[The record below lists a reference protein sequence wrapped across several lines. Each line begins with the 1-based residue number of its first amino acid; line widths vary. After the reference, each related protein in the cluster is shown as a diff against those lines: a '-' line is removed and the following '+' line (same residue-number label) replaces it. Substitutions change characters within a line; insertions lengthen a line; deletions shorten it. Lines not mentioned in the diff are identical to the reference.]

1 MGSRLKNIII
11 GSLDRIFKATCCS
24 EGGEVKDDP
33 DRGYES
39 INLILI
45 YRKSISSKSKNY
57 LRSLIE
63 LHHTKGTYLSTS
75 SSRTMKLFQNRKTLK
90 NIIIIYFDKSF
101 FSYNDLYIF
110 NNIND

>member
-24 EGGEVKDDP
+24 EGGEIEDDP
-33 DRGYES
+33 ERGYES

-57 LRSLIE
+57 LKSLIE
-63 LHHTKGTYLSTS
+63 LLHTKGTYLSTS

-90 NIIIIYFDKSF
+90 NIMIIYFDKSF
-101 FSYNDLYIF
+101 I
-110 NNIND
+110 